1 MDRIEEFWKAYL
13 RQTSQSESMA
23 YAEVFSFGHGE
34 QMADCLLQLVLQG
47 KKTATCWRHKTG
59 EEITQDGAKSI
70 VLDGQGN
77 PVCIIETVETI
88 ILPYKEV
95 DWTLA
100 KLEGEDEDLES
111 WKWNHKTFFEEE
123 GKRKGFSFDENML
136 LCFEKFKVVYNSV
149 LSVF

>member
-1 MDRIEEFWKAYL
+1 MDCIEEFWKAYL

-23 YAEVFSFGHGE
+23 YAEVFSFGYGE
-34 QMADCLLQLVLQG
+34 QMADCLLNLVLKE
-47 KKTATCWRHKTG
+47 KKTATCWRYKTDD
-59 EEITQDGAKSI
+59 EITQDGAKSI

-77 PVCIIETVETI
+77 PACIIETVETI

-100 KLEGEDEDLES
+100 KLEGEDEDLDS
-111 WKWNHKTFFEEE
+111 WKRNHKNFFEDE

-136 LCFEKFKVVYNSV
+136 LCFEKFKVVFKKNSY
-149 LSVF
+149 